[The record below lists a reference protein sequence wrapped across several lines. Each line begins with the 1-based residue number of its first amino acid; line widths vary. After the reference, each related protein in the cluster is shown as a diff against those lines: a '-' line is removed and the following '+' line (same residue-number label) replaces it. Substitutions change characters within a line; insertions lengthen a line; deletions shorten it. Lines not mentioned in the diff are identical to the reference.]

1 MENNMDFRSYEE
13 MLNYVLSIS
22 KKEEEK
28 ARIKEEDELFEKRGW
43 KKYILAIGKYFPD
56 GMQYPCD
63 FFGGSVRDSYLLYKV
78 SFPDTVN
85 TTLLTNEE
93 AKNILFN
100 DALRLKIKYIHVDT
114 LSKGILEKF
123 QGKLKNMSS
132 VLGLEYNR
140 ELIQNN
146 KEIIKENNKEII
158 KEENVERIIVSNT
171 VIPTEDLD
179 LIKNERRDSTEEE
192 NEVLRKYLII
202 MLESYKTVKEF
213 VDI

>member
-1 MENNMDFRSYEE
+1 M
-13 MLNYVLSIS
+13 
-22 KKEEEK
+22 
-28 ARIKEEDELFEKRGW
+28 
-43 KKYILAIGKYFPD
+43 
-56 GMQYPCD
+56 
-63 FFGGSVRDSYLLYKV
+63 LYKV

-93 AKNILFN
+93 AKSILFN
-100 DALRLKIKYIHVDT
+100 DALRVRIRYIHVDT
-114 LSKGILEKF
+114 LSKGILEEF

-140 ELIQNN
+140 ESIQNN
-146 KEIIKENNKEII
+146 KEKIKEKNE
-158 KEENVERIIVSNT
+158 ERIIVSNT

-179 LIKNERRDSTEEE
+179 LIKNEKRDSTEEE

>member
-22 KKEEEK
+22 NEEEK
-28 ARIKEEDELFEKRGW
+28 ARIKEEDELFEERGW
-43 KKYILAIGKYFPD
+43 KKYILFIGNCFSEDRKADWNSY
-56 GMQYPCD
+56 
-63 FFGGSVRDSYLLYKV
+63 GGSARDSYLLYKV

-93 AKNILFN
+93 AKSILFN
-100 DALRLKIKYIHVDT
+100 DALRVRIRYIHVDT
-114 LSKGILEKF
+114 LSKGILEEF

-132 VLGLEYNR
+132 VLGLEYIR
-140 ELIQNN
+140 ESIQNN
-146 KEIIKENNKEII
+146 KEKIKEKNE
-158 KEENVERIIVSNT
+158 ERIIVSNT

-179 LIKNERRDSTEEE
+179 LIKNEKRDSTEEE